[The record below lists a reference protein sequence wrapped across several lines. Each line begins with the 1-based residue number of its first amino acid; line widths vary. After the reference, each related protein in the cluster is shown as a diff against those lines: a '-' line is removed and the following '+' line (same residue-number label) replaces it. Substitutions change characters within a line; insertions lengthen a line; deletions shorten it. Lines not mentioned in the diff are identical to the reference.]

1 MDCPAHKEN
10 KVKST
15 QIIRKTNPE
24 SIATYLL
31 IILPVTIFDDLVKSQ
46 KSDGT
51 VKSSRCKLS
60 FGKSRARGRANLPA
74 GKQVF
79 RNEAY
84 LPVRRND

>member
-1 MDCPAHKEN
+1 MDRPAHKEN

-51 VKSSRCKLS
+51 VKSSRCK
-60 FGKSRARGRANLPA
+60 ARELACWQA
-74 GKQVF
+74 G
-79 RNEAY
+79 
-84 LPVRRND
+84 L